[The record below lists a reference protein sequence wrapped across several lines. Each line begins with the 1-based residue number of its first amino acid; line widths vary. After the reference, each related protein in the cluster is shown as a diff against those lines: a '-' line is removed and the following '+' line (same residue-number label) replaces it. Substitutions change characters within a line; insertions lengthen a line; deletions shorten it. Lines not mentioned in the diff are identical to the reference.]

1 MATETDAEK
10 IAAAM
15 EMIDAWNRLDW
26 DRVMELFSEDA
37 ALHSMMEE
45 QATVGREAIRRRLD
59 ALCEGATEVR
69 IEVSNAGVVNG
80 LVFLER
86 VDNFVI
92 RGNAGAMPV
101 VGVLEID
108 ADGRVKTWREY
119 YDRATLLRGLG
130 LERDFAHDL

>member
-1 MATETDAEK
+1 METDAEK
-10 IAAAM
+10 LAAAN

-26 DRVMELFSEDA
+26 DRVMELFTEDA
-37 ALHSMMEE
+37 SLHSMMEAE
-45 QATVGREAIRRRLD
+45 ATVGRAAIRRRLD
-59 ALCEGATEVR
+59 ALCDGATEVR

-92 RGNAGAMPV
+92 RGHAGAMPV
-101 VGVLEID
+101 VGVLEIEH
-108 ADGRVKTWREY
+108 GRVKVWREY

-130 LERDFAHDL
+130 LERDFVHDL